1 MDHWAQGSGGDYRV
15 LFRTY
20 VKQEWAWAGT
30 EAAPKEAV
38 TQTINGAGGNTKEVV
53 ELHKPQPAQC
63 IKLWRAA
70 SLLHKEVLP
79 STDPVPWEDGSE
91 PTPVPSILL
100 TRSRHSLTRG
110 YR

>member
-1 MDHWAQGSGGDYRV
+1 MDRWAQGGGGDYSV
-15 LFRTY
+15 LFGTY
-20 VKQEWAWAGT
+20 VKKEWAWSRT

-53 ELHKPQPAQC
+53 ELHKPQTAQC
-63 IKLWRAA
+63 IKLRRAA
-70 SLLHKEVLP
+70 SLLHKEVLGQHRSSP
-79 STDPVPWEDGSE
+79 MGSE